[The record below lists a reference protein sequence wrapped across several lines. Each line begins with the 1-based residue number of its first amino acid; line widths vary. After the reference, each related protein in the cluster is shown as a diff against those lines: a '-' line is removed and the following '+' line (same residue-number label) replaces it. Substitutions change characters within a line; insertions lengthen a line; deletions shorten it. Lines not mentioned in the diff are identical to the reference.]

1 MHVILPF
8 AFEYQVT
15 AVQDR
20 CESFLTKKLKMPTNH
35 EIEPINIQTLL
46 SYIEFAENY
55 NLSTTLTLAV
65 SLCARYD

>member
-1 MHVILPF
+1 MLVILPL
-8 AFEYQVT
+8 AIEYQVT